1 LGVVAATVGDTSTW
15 LYHGGFLAIS
25 VLAAF
30 VVLGTA
36 TAAPGGAF
44 AWLGREPWGWIGR
57 RSYGIYL
64 WHWPVILFVGPAMG
78 LELAR
83 PQLITLQ
90 LATTL
95 LLAELSFRFVEQP
108 VRRST
113 TRTTGTVAAWTL
125 AAAAVAAIGVV
136 GLAAPNGRRLEQ
148 ASSILL
154 PVDEV
159 PVPWTNPGRSTRSPG
174 DIASGAT
181 AAPPVRRALLLG
193 DSAAYSLAEH
203 LDASLAPTWEVQG
216 VAQVGCPLTPGVSLD
231 ANSSTPN
238 PISPD
243 CVDWREIWPAYVTAL
258 DPDIVVVMIG
268 AWEVLDHRVAGD
280 DIRFGTP
287 EWDDLIGTAL
297 AGAADA
303 AASNGAPVVFFDV
316 ACMGGTASNPGT
328 TARRDP
334 QRVAAV
340 NRLIDELAGTR
351 ADVTIANLSAVVCP
365 DGIDDLEIDGTPVR
379 YDGVHFTANGA
390 DLVWP
395 WVFEQLDARL
405 ATMPVTVE

>member
-1 LGVVAATVGDTSTW
+1 
-15 LYHGGFLAIS
+15 
-25 VLAAF
+25 
-30 VVLGTA
+30 
-36 TAAPGGAF
+36 
-44 AWLGREPWGWIGR
+44 
-57 RSYGIYL
+57 
-64 WHWPVILFVGPAMG
+64 
-78 LELAR
+78 
-83 PQLITLQ
+83 
-90 LATTL
+90 
-95 LLAELSFRFVEQP
+95 
-108 VRRST
+108 
-113 TRTTGTVAAWTL
+113 
-125 AAAAVAAIGVV
+125 
-136 GLAAPNGRRLEQ
+136 
-148 ASSILL
+148 
-154 PVDEV
+154 
-159 PVPWTNPGRSTRSPG
+159 
-174 DIASGAT
+174 
-181 AAPPVRRALLLG
+181 
-193 DSAAYSLAEH
+193 
-203 LDASLAPTWEVQG
+203 
-216 VAQVGCPLTPGVSLD
+216 
-231 ANSSTPN
+231 
-238 PISPD
+238 
-243 CVDWREIWPAYVTAL
+243 
-258 DPDIVVVMIG
+258 
-268 AWEVLDHRVAGD
+268 VLDHRVAGD

-379 YDGVHFTANGA
+379 YDGA